1 MKSICVFMCYLLLY
15 VNCINFELLM
25 KYNKKEQLSLTKRI
39 KEVNQ
44 NIKEV
49 VPKTKREIAK
59 IEQYK
64 ENLKTLNN
72 QIIELKKQ
80 MLYLNQKITKI
91 NKISQAI
98 DNQDNIIHSISS
110 KLTKKEEQN
119 QHGVIVNFYNDELF
133 NTKVQ
138 TKEYSTINFE
148 FNQYELPSNI
158 SIDNFSID
166 IMCYLRSP
174 LSGYYTFQIQSDI
187 GNSIEFYIND
197 NKVNNNTI
205 HLHANN
211 FNKIYIRYFH
221 SIHYDVNSK
230 DSVLKLLWKNER
242 ENSFTLI
249 PNTFLYKEID
259 KEKILYVSTTLNQLQ
274 IHSIPMMINNEYA
287 LIDLPRKYHHMKMII
302 VNQEDID
309 INKGNVS
316 FSVNVNVIVHL
327 ALQSDINFEDF
338 EMNYDMISIV
348 NMNQYN
354 LVNDNLITN
363 NTLISFNVYQKEYD
377 AGEISIHLPK
387 VDYPILLFFEYN
399 NKSREEFN
407 RSDINL
413 RCRDNLINNEQLN
426 GLILNE
432 DIIVNCIESC
442 VNEEYEIFGGD
453 KNEYSLDSSVCRS
466 AYHSGAI
473 GREGGKIV
481 LKKKE
486 RNGKIKGIEK
496 NGIISKNKKYVKYIM
511 AIIAFNEF
519 D

>member
-1 MKSICVFMCYLLLY
+1 MCYLLLY

-39 KEVNQ
+39 KEVNE

-49 VPKTKREIAK
+49 VPKTKKEIAK

-64 ENLKTLNN
+64 DNLKILNN

-110 KLTKKEEQN
+110 KLHKKEEQN
-119 QHGVIVNFYNDELF
+119 QNGVIVHFYNDELF
-133 NTKVQ
+133 SSLVQ
-138 TKEYSTINFE
+138 IKEYNTINFE
-148 FNQYELPSNI
+148 FNQYEIPSNI
-158 SIDNFSID
+158 SIDNFSVD

-174 LSGYYTFQIQSDI
+174 LSADYTFQVQSDI

-221 SIHYDVNSK
+221 SIHFDVNSK
-230 DSVLKLLWKNER
+230 ESVLKLLWKNDR

-249 PNTFLYKEID
+249 PNNFLYKEIN

-287 LIDLPRKYHHMKMII
+287 LVDLPSKYKHMKMII

-309 INKGNVS
+309 INKGNLT
-316 FSVNVNVIVHL
+316 FSVNVNVIVYL
-327 ALQSDINFEDF
+327 SLQSDNTFD
-338 EMNYDMISIV
+338 MNYDMISIV
-348 NMNQYN
+348 KMNKYTI
-354 LVNDNLITN
+354 VNDTLITN
-363 NTLISFNVYQKEYD
+363 NTLSSFNVYQKEYG
-377 AGEISIHLPK
+377 AGEISINLPK

-399 NKSREEFN
+399 NKSKEEIN
-407 RSDINL
+407 RSEINL
-413 RCRDNLINNEQLN
+413 RCRDNLINHQQLN
-426 GLILNE
+426 DLILNE

-442 VNEEYEIFGGD
+442 VNEEYEIFGGGD
-453 KNEYSLDSSVCRS
+453 NEYSLDSSVCRS
-466 AYHSGAI
+466 AYHSGEI

-481 LKKKE
+481 LEKKE

-496 NGIISKNKKYVKYIM
+496 NGITSKEKKYVKYIM
-511 AIIAFNEF
+511 TIKAFNEY